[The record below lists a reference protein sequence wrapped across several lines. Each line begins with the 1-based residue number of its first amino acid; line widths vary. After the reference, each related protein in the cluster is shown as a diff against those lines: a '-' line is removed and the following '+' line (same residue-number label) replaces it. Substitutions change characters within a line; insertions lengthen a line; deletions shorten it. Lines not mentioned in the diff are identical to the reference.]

1 MRSAML
7 KTFCMYVAG
16 SHILLKPC
24 AADTLMHREGTT
36 QAFYRPWYC
45 KLSLNLSAQNVHER
59 KSIDPKFN
67 PPNRQ
72 MRQRPTVHA
81 R

>member
-16 SHILLKPC
+16 SHILMKPC

-36 QAFYRPWYC
+36 QAFHRPWYC
-45 KLSLNLSAQNVHER
+45 KISLDLSAQNVHGR
-59 KSIDPKFN
+59 TSIDPEFKS
-67 PPNRQ
+67 PHRQ
-72 MRQRPTVHA
+72 MRQRPDMHA

>member
-7 KTFCMYVAG
+7 KTFSMYVAG

-45 KLSLNLSAQNVHER
+45 KN
-59 KSIDPKFN
+59 IP
-67 PPNRQ
+67 
-72 MRQRPTVHA
+72 
-81 R
+81 

>member
-36 QAFYRPWYC
+36 QAFIVPGIA
-45 KLSLNLSAQNVHER
+45 KISLNLSAQNVHER
-59 KSIDPKFN
+59 KSIDPKFKS
-67 PPNRQ
+67 PHRQ
-72 MRQRPTVHA
+72 MRQRANVHA